1 MASHSAQSR
10 LPLIDP
16 TKAPKALAE
25 AFNLLPIINLD
36 RAMANADSLFP
47 LYVGFIRSLLGPLE
61 LNPTLV
67 RLIIL
72 FVAKESDCFYVWRH
86 QVSDA
91 KLNGVR
97 QAQIDSLEICEI
109 GAEHFSDKERI
120 ALHFAHEV
128 IYLLDVTDTTF
139 ADTKRSFSDR
149 AITEMLFVVGA
160 YMFLCRIARTGRVPL
175 DERFSLA
182 VEPQT

>member
-1 MASHSAQSR
+1 MASHPAQSR
-10 LPLIDP
+10 LPLIDLSKP
-16 TKAPKALAE
+16 PAQAE
-25 AFNLLPIINLD
+25 TLKVLPIINLD

-47 LYVGFIRSLLGPLE
+47 SYIGFIRSLLGPLE
-61 LNPTLV
+61 LDPALV

-86 QVSDA
+86 HISDA
-91 KLNGVR
+91 TLNGVR
-97 QAQIDSLEICEI
+97 QAQIDALEICEI
-109 GAEHFSDKERI
+109 GAENFSDKQRI
-120 ALHFAHEV
+120 AFHFAHEV
-128 IYLLDVTDTTF
+128 MYLLDVTDATF
-139 ADTKRSFSDR
+139 ADAKRSFSDR

-182 VEPQT
+182 VEPKT